1 MLAQYGAAANKKIES
16 NGVKI
21 TSDEVCLTQTCP
33 DGWASFFQREPAS
46 VRHCTSYH
54 DVAMLICLL

>member
-21 TSDEVCLTQTCP
+21 TSNEVCLTQTSP
-33 DGWASFFQREPAS
+33 DGWTSFIQREPAS
-46 VRHCTSYH
+46 V
-54 DVAMLICLL
+54 